1 MNDPNRGA
9 NLFDSA
15 GGGDEEMEIY
25 EEDLALSSPASES
38 EEVNS
43 QFHLKLS
50 SWTLTLSNAS
60 ANLYL

>member
-50 SWTLTLSNAS
+50 S
-60 ANLYL
+60 

>member
-1 MNDPNRGA
+1 MNDPNRAA

-38 EEVNS
+38 EEVN
-43 QFHLKLS
+43 
-50 SWTLTLSNAS
+50 
-60 ANLYL
+60 

>member
-43 QFHLKLS
+43 HLELS